1 MRMQTFIRQVLS
13 IILFTATAALAASQ
27 PRQGRS
33 DAVAALKGFVKSMDT
48 FCTNFPQEKVYLHL
62 DNTGYFRG
70 ETIWFKAYAVRS
82 DDNSRT
88 DISKVLYVELL
99 NPFGEVMATRKLNIS
114 DGQAS
119 GSIRLDSILIGGFYE
134 IRAYTRYM
142 LNWGSS
148 GMFTRVVPIYDIRHD
163 GRVKDATEEVQHRK
177 RYPEQRKQAEKVPAD
192 RRVRFYPEGGHLI
205 KGLRCRVVFEVTG
218 ANGEGV
224 DASGTLKIPGGN
236 TLPISTQREGRGTFV
251 YTPSDIPA
259 SIEVCDSAG
268 KTYRGTLPA
277 AEGSGCAMLVNTA
290 DSSDIGISILRTPD
304 IDDTVGLVAINGG
317 SIVAF
322 DAFRFDGQGKEMRI
336 KRADMPEGVSQLALL
351 TADGDI
357 LAERMVFVYPD
368 STATGIDVTN
378 DGAAITPYGK
388 ICLDLTA
395 PPLSNL
401 SVSVRDHGSDIN
413 GTYGNAATWLLL
425 GSELKGYIRNPE
437 YYLESDD
444 ATHRRAA
451 DLLMLT
457 QGWRKYNMR
466 QMAGLE
472 PFAKKHPAED
482 GLYIYGRL
490 KPKGKLQATDG
501 NGSLRMTIYNK
512 VGKSL
517 SGTARTD
524 SAGYYAFAIPDC
536 TDSWQLLLDAGTAN
550 TAICIDRN
558 FSPEPR
564 AYSVYETRTL
574 PVSGCRQLSS
584 RLTELT
590 GKAADVTDPYTIKE
604 VTVKGRRPF
613 ENAREAWESEKRGA
627 WHSYVR
633 YDCGKETERIL
644 DEGDDIPEIFEWLK
658 RRNGFFQGGTDN
670 VDGYAGYMFD
680 NDSLIIPEGGE
691 HVYIIPYDGLSYK
704 NRPVVWILNNCFHC
718 VTSAPQSVKGTSVEH
733 IFDESNEMMP
743 YTLDELK
750 SVYIS
755 ENETAWRR
763 FVSIERLDAYSP
775 VTVFLYS
782 RHTFPATRKG
792 TRRTTFDGY
801 SKIETF
807 DSPDY
812 SVMTPVPDRRRTLYW
827 NPDVAT
833 DRHGHARIEFYNNA
847 TCRQITVSAEGMTKD
862 GRCLV
867 NGSGSTYGQ

>member
-1 MRMQTFIRQVLS
+1 M
-13 IILFTATAALAASQ
+13 
-27 PRQGRS
+27 
-33 DAVAALKGFVKSMDT
+33 AALKGFVKSMEA
-48 FCTNFPQEKVYLHL
+48 FCANFPQEKVYLHL

-142 LNWGSS
+142 LNWGTS

-163 GRVKDATEEVQHRK
+163 GRVADATEEVHHRK
-177 RYPEQRKQAEKVPAD
+177 RYPERRKLAEKVTANG
-192 RRVRFYPEGGHLI
+192 RVRFYPEGGHLI
-205 KGLRCRVVFEVTG
+205 KGLRCRVAFEVTG
-218 ANGEGV
+218 HNGEGV
-224 DASGTLKIPGGN
+224 DASGTLKMPDGS
-236 TLPISTQREGRGTFV
+236 TLPISTQREGRGMFI

-259 SIEVCDSAG
+259 SIEVGDSAG
-268 KTYRGTLPA
+268 RQYGGALPV
-277 AEGSGCAMLVNTA
+277 AESSGCTMLVNTE

-304 IDDTVGLVAINGG
+304 IDDTIGFVVINGG

-322 DAFRFDGQGKEMRI
+322 DVIRFDGQGKEIRI
-336 KRADMPEGVSQLALL
+336 NRADMPEGVSQIALL
-351 TADGDI
+351 TAGGDI
-357 LAERMVFVYPD
+357 LTERMVFVFPD
-368 STATGIDVTN
+368 SMANAIDVTN
-378 DGAAITPYGK
+378 GGEAITPYSK
-388 ICLDLTA
+388 ICLDITA
-395 PPLSNL
+395 PPMSNM

-413 GTYGNAATWLLL
+413 GAYGNAATWLLL
-425 GSELKGYIRNPE
+425 ASELKGYIRNPE

-444 ATHRRAA
+444 ATHRHAA
-451 DLLMLT
+451 DLLMMT
-457 QGWRKYNMR
+457 QGWRKYDMR
-466 QMAGLE
+466 QMAGLK

-490 KPKGKLQATDG
+490 KQKGKAQATPG

-512 VGKSL
+512 EGKSL

-524 SAGYYAFAIPDC
+524 STGYYAFAIPDC
-536 TDSWQLLLDAGTAN
+536 TGCWQLLLDAGTAN

-564 AYSVYETRTL
+564 AYSVYESRTL
-574 PVSGCRQLSS
+574 PVSGCLQLSS
-584 RLTELT
+584 RIIELT
-590 GKAADVTDPYTIKE
+590 GNAVDVTNPYTIKE
-604 VTVKGRRPF
+604 VKVTGRRPF

-633 YDCGKETERIL
+633 YDCSKETERIL
-644 DEGDDIPEIFEWLK
+644 DDGGDIPEIFEWLK
-658 RRNGFFQGGTDN
+658 RRNSFFQGGTGN
-670 VDGYAGYMFD
+670 VDGYAGYML

-691 HVYIIPYDGLSYK
+691 HAYIIPDDGLSYK
-704 NRPVVWILNNCFHC
+704 NRPVIWVLNNCFHC
-718 VTSAPQSVKGTSVEH
+718 VTSAPHPVKGTAMEH
-733 IFDESNEMMP
+733 IYDESCETMP

-755 ENETAWRR
+755 EDETAWRKY
-763 FVSIERLDAYSP
+763 VSIQGLDGYSP
-775 VTVFLYS
+775 VTVFIYS
-782 RHTFPATRKG
+782 RHTFPASKKG

-801 SKIETF
+801 SKVETF

-827 NPDVAT
+827 NPNVTT
-833 DRHGHARIEFYNNA
+833 DKNGHARIEFYNNA

-867 NGSGSTYGQ
+867 NGRGSTYKQ